1 MEKIPHLRR
10 NGEIIAMK
18 ATLVIMAAGMGSR
31 YGGEKQTDGIGPHG
45 EAIME
50 YSIFDA
56 VRAGF
61 HKIVFIIKP
70 GMEPT
75 IRALCGDRV
84 QTMTTPQGEPVEV
97 AYAVQDFT
105 SVPSFYQIPPART
118 KPFGTVHA
126 ALCARD
132 VVTEP
137 FAIINAD
144 DYYGV
149 SAFSTILEKL
159 LTLSPTGQGAMVGYR
174 LKNTVSD
181 NGTVSRGVCQVKDGS
196 LGKVTETLKIKKYP
210 DGRITDTAVE
220 DQEVPLDPEAVV
232 SMNFWGFTPWIFEEM
247 ETYFH
252 QFLRDLTPDA
262 LKAECLLPVLVD
274 RLITA
279 GKLDVAVLHTDAVWF
294 GVTYQEDR
302 PVVAQSL
309 RALHDEGVYP
319 PSLKD

>member
-1 MEKIPHLRR
+1 
-10 NGEIIAMK
+10 MK
-18 ATLVIMAAGMGSR
+18 AALVIMAAGMGSR

-50 YSIFDA
+50 YSVFDA

-75 IRALCGDRV
+75 IRALCGDRI
-84 QTMTTPQGEPVEV
+84 QTMHTPQGEPVEV
-97 AYAVQDFT
+97 AYAVQDFS
-105 SVPSFYQIPPART
+105 SVPAFYTIPEGRT

-132 VVTEP
+132 LVQEP

-149 SAFSTILEKL
+149 SAFATILQEL
-159 LTLSPTGQGAMVGYR
+159 LSLAPTGQGTMVGYR

-181 NGTVSRGVCQVKDGS
+181 NGTVSRGVCQLKAGKLYKVK
-196 LGKVTETLKIKKYP
+196 ETLKIKKYP
-210 DGRITDTAVE
+210 DGTIVDAA
-220 DQEVPLDPEAVV
+220 DPNHEVALDPESVV
-232 SMNFWGFTPWIFEEM
+232 SMNFWGFTPWIFGEM
-247 ETYFH
+247 DRYF
-252 QFLRDLTPDA
+252 QEFLRNLAPGEQ
-262 LKAECLLPVLVD
+262 KAECLLPVLVD
-274 RLITA
+274 QLITS
-279 GKLDVAVLHTDAVWF
+279 GRMTVSVLHTDAVWF

-302 PVVAQSL
+302 PVVEKAL
-309 RALHDEGVYP
+309 KALHDQGTYP
-319 PSLKD
+319 PSLKA

>member
-1 MEKIPHLRR
+1 MRG
-10 NGEIIAMK
+10 NGEIINMK
-18 ATLVIMAAGMGSR
+18 AALVIMAAGMGSR

-50 YSIFDA
+50 YSIYDA

-61 HKIVFIIKP
+61 SKIVFVIKP

-84 QTMTTPQGEPVEV
+84 AAMITPQGEAVEV

-105 SVPSFYQIPPART
+105 SIPSFYAIPPQRT

-126 ALCARD
+126 ALCARGAVD
-132 VVTEP
+132 MP

-149 SAFSTILEKL
+149 TAFSVMLEKL
-159 LTLSPTGQGAMVGYR
+159 LALAPTGEGAMVGYR

-181 NGTVSRGVCQVKDGS
+181 NGTVSRGVCQVNHGS
-196 LGKVTETLKIKKYP
+196 LGKVKETLKIKKYP
-210 DGRITDTAVE
+210 DGRITDTA
-220 DQEVPLDPEAVV
+220 DPDHEVPLDPESVV
-232 SMNFWGFTPWIFEEM
+232 SMNFWGFTPWIFGEM
-247 ETYFH
+247 EAYFH
-252 QFLRDLTPDA
+252 QFLRDLTPDQ

-279 GKLDVAVLHTDAVWF
+279 GQLDVAVLHTDAVWF

-302 PVVAQSL
+302 PVVA
-309 RALHDEGVYP
+309 RALARLHDSGVYP
-319 PSLKD
+319 PSLKG

>member
-1 MEKIPHLRR
+1 MRG
-10 NGEIIAMK
+10 NGEIVNMK
-18 ATLVIMAAGMGSR
+18 AALVIMAAGMGSR

-50 YSIFDA
+50 YSIYDA

-61 HKIVFIIKP
+61 SKIVFVIKP

-84 QTMTTPQGEPVEV
+84 AAMITPQGEAVEV

-105 SVPSFYQIPPART
+105 SIPSFYAIPPQRT

-126 ALCARD
+126 ALCARGAVD
-132 VVTEP
+132 MP

-149 SAFSTILEKL
+149 TAFSVMLEKL
-159 LTLSPTGQGAMVGYR
+159 LALAPTGEGTMVGYR

-181 NGTVSRGVCQVKDGS
+181 NGTVSRGVCQVNHGS
-196 LGKVTETLKIKKYP
+196 LGKVKETLKIKKYP
-210 DGRITDTAVE
+210 DGRITDTA
-220 DQEVPLDPEAVV
+220 DPDHEVPLDPESVV
-232 SMNFWGFTPWIFEEM
+232 SMNFWGFTPWIFGEM
-247 ETYFH
+247 EAYFH
-252 QFLRDLTPDA
+252 QFLRDLTPDQ

-279 GKLDVAVLHTDAVWF
+279 GQLDVAVLHTDAVWF

-302 PVVAQSL
+302 PVVAQAL
-309 RALHDEGVYP
+309 ARLHDSGVYP
-319 PSLKD
+319 PSLKE

>member
-1 MEKIPHLRR
+1 
-10 NGEIIAMK
+10 MK
-18 ATLVIMAAGMGSR
+18 AALVIMAAGMGSR

-50 YSIFDA
+50 YSVYDA

-75 IRALCGDRV
+75 IRALCGDRI
-84 QTMTTPQGEPVEV
+84 QTMRTPQGEPVEV
-97 AYAVQDFT
+97 AYAEQDF
-105 SVPSFYQIPPART
+105 SSAPGFYTIPKGRT

-132 VVTEP
+132 LVEEP

-149 SAFSTILEKL
+149 SAFATILQEL
-159 LTLSPTGQGAMVGYR
+159 LALPPVGQGTMVGYR

-181 NGTVSRGVCQVKDGS
+181 NGTVSRGVCQLKDGK
-196 LGKVTETLKIKKYP
+196 LEKVKETLKIKKYP
-210 DGRITDTAVE
+210 DGAIVDAA
-220 DQEVPLDPEAVV
+220 DPAQEVPLDPESVV
-232 SMNFWGFTPWIFEEM
+232 SMNFWGFTPWIFEAM
-247 ETYFH
+247 DRYFRE
-252 QFLRDLTPDA
+252 FLQGLSPEEE
-262 LKAECLLPVLVD
+262 KAECLLPVLVD

-279 GKLDVAVLHTDAVWF
+279 GQMTVSVLHTDAVWF

-302 PVVAQSL
+302 PVVEQALKS
-309 RALHDEGVYP
+309 LHDQGVYP
-319 PSLKD
+319 PSLKE

>member
-1 MEKIPHLRR
+1 
-10 NGEIIAMK
+10 
-18 ATLVIMAAGMGSR
+18 MAAGMGSR

-50 YSIFDA
+50 YSVFDA

-75 IRALCGDRV
+75 IRALCGDRI
-84 QTMTTPQGEPVEV
+84 QTMRTPQGEPVEV
-97 AYAVQDFT
+97 AYAVQDFS
-105 SVPSFYQIPPART
+105 SVPAFYTIPEGRT

-132 VVTEP
+132 LVQEP

-149 SAFSTILEKL
+149 SAFATILQEL
-159 LTLSPTGQGAMVGYR
+159 LSLAPAGEGTMVGYR

-181 NGTVSRGVCQVKDGS
+181 NGTVSRGVCQLKEGKLDKVK
-196 LGKVTETLKIKKYP
+196 ETLKIKKYP
-210 DGRITDTAVE
+210 DGAIVDAADP
-220 DQEVPLDPEAVV
+220 DQEVPLDPESVV

-247 ETYFH
+247 DRYF
-252 QFLRDLTPDA
+252 QAFLRNLAPGSRKPSACCRCWWT
-262 LKAECLLPVLVD
+262 
-274 RLITA
+274 
-279 GKLDVAVLHTDAVWF
+279 G
-294 GVTYQEDR
+294 
-302 PVVAQSL
+302 SS
-309 RALHDEGVYP
+309 P
-319 PSLKD
+319 PAR

>member
-1 MEKIPHLRR
+1 
-10 NGEIIAMK
+10 MK

-50 YSIFDA
+50 YSVYDA

-75 IRALCGDRV
+75 IRALCGDRIE
-84 QTMTTPQGEPVEV
+84 TMHTPQGEPVEV
-97 AYAVQDFT
+97 AYAVQDF
-105 SVPSFYQIPPART
+105 SSIPAFYTIPPERK

-132 VVTEP
+132 VVQEP

-149 SAFSTILEKL
+149 SAYETILQKL
-159 LTLSPTGQGAMVGYR
+159 LTLKPTGEGAMVGYR

-181 NGTVSRGVCQVKDGS
+181 NGTVSRGVCQLDSGS
-196 LGKVTETLKIKKYP
+196 LRKVKETLKIKKYP
-210 DGRITDTAVE
+210 DGRITDTENPA
-220 DQEVPLDPEAVV
+220 QEVPLDPESVV

-247 ETYFH
+247 EAYFH
-252 QFLRDLTPDA
+252 TFLRELAPEEQ
-262 LKAECLLPVLVD
+262 KAECLLPVLVD

-279 GKLDVAVLHTDAVWF
+279 GRLDVAVLRTDAVWF

-302 PVVAQSL
+302 PVVEQAL
-309 RALHDEGVYP
+309 KALHENGTYP
-319 PSLKD
+319 PSLKG

>member
-1 MEKIPHLRR
+1 MRG
-10 NGEIIAMK
+10 NGEIVNMK
-18 ATLVIMAAGMGSR
+18 AALVIMAAGMGSR

-50 YSIFDA
+50 YSIYDA

-61 HKIVFIIKP
+61 SKIVFVIKP

-84 QTMTTPQGEPVEV
+84 AAMITPQGEAVEV

-105 SVPSFYQIPPART
+105 SIPSFYAIPPQRT

-126 ALCARD
+126 ALCARGAVD
-132 VVTEP
+132 MP

-149 SAFSTILEKL
+149 TAFSVMLEKL
-159 LTLSPTGQGAMVGYR
+159 LALAPRGEGAMVGYR

-181 NGTVSRGVCQVKDGS
+181 NGTVSRGVCQVNHGS
-196 LGKVTETLKIKKYP
+196 LGKVKETLKIKKYP
-210 DGRITDTAVE
+210 DGRITDTA
-220 DQEVPLDPEAVV
+220 DPDHEVPLDPESVV
-232 SMNFWGFTPWIFEEM
+232 SMNFWGFTPWIFGEM
-247 ETYFH
+247 EAYFH
-252 QFLRDLTPDA
+252 QFLRDLTPDQ

-279 GKLDVAVLHTDAVWF
+279 GQLDVAVLHTDAVWF

-302 PVVAQSL
+302 PVVA
-309 RALHDEGVYP
+309 RALARLHDSGVYP
-319 PSLKD
+319 PSLKG

>member
-1 MEKIPHLRR
+1 
-10 NGEIIAMK
+10 
-18 ATLVIMAAGMGSR
+18 
-31 YGGEKQTDGIGPHG
+31 
-45 EAIME
+45 
-50 YSIFDA
+50 

-75 IRALCGDRV
+75 IRALCGDRIE
-84 QTMTTPQGEPVEV
+84 TMHTPQGEPVEV
-97 AYAVQDFT
+97 AYAVQDF
-105 SVPSFYQIPPART
+105 SSIPAFYTIPPERK

-132 VVTEP
+132 VVREP

-149 SAFSTILEKL
+149 SAYETILQKL
-159 LTLSPTGQGAMVGYR
+159 LTLKPTGEGAMVGYR

-181 NGTVSRGVCQVKDGS
+181 NGTVSRGVCQLDSGS
-196 LGKVTETLKIKKYP
+196 LRKVKETLKIKKYP
-210 DGRITDTAVE
+210 DGRITDTENPA
-220 DQEVPLDPEAVV
+220 QEVPLDPESVV

-247 ETYFH
+247 EAYFH
-252 QFLRDLTPDA
+252 TFLRELAPEEQ
-262 LKAECLLPVLVD
+262 KAECLLPVLVD

-279 GKLDVAVLHTDAVWF
+279 GRLDVAVLHTDAVWF

-302 PVVAQSL
+302 PVVEQAL
-309 RALHDEGVYP
+309 KALHENGTYP
-319 PSLKD
+319 PSLKG